1 MNKYL
6 KLYDLYNQ
14 RNLNK
19 LEGEELQRKLDQ
31 LPYSKNVDYQIIV
44 DMLYGFALYDSSNFM
59 AMVPYSKKID
69 QKLPLVE
76 NAFIKKTFG
85 FAT

>member
-1 MNKYL
+1 M
-6 KLYDLYNQ
+6 YDLYNQ

-19 LEGEELQRKLDQ
+19 LEGELQRKLDE

-44 DMLYGFALYDSSNFM
+44 DMLHGFALYDSSNFL

-69 QKLPLVE
+69 QNLQLVE
-76 NAFIKKTFG
+76 NAFIKNI
-85 FAT
+85 